1 MTECRIR
8 ILQITQSDPAR
19 QEFAFDGFLT
29 LGEAMGAGNLV
40 AGLGIALV
48 VAADRMARH
57 DAALRPPGL
66 GVSHFRGVA
75 GDGCENGPGLRI
87 VFLLAIEAGESIF
100 HANRFA
106 HRGLQGRVFL
116 VGAGLAAQQFLRHGG
131 SFLIFAGQAFGGTDG
146 AVGFLRI
153 NQPPHAL
160 LVVVGTQQI
169 AEFSGHGLF
178 QRRIDPGIVPDT
190 QHVLACRV
198 AVTIGDQRAGQRQR
212 AFRRHRLAFRK
223 VIEDQ
228 LGRFGIHIK

>member
-1 MTECRIR
+1 
-8 ILQITQSDPAR
+8 
-19 QEFAFDGFLT
+19 
-29 LGEAMGAGNLV
+29 MGAGNL
-40 AGLGIALV
+40 ITCFCTALV
-48 VAADRMARH
+48 AEAYGMARH
-57 DAALRPPGL
+57 DPALRPPGL

-87 VFLLAIEAGESIF
+87 AFLLAIEAGESIF

-106 HRGLQGRVFL
+106 HRGGQGRVFL

-160 LVVVGTQQI
+160 LVVVGTQQL

-178 QRRIDPGIVPDT
+178 QRRIDPGIVPDIL
-190 QHVLACRV
+190 HMPARRV
-198 AVTIGDQRAGQRQR
+198 AVAAGDQRAGQRQR
-212 AFRRHRLAFRK
+212 AFRRHRLELRK
-223 VIEDQ
+223 VIENQ
-228 LGRFGIHIK
+228 LRRFSIHIERTLRPLHQRFGERPLRR